1 MKVLKKLAGFCKHY
15 LKKLYNHQIFNIVCL
30 VGFGFLCSKENPM
43 RRVDM
48 FESISQIEFQSF
60 FQYIRKPRKKR
71 KAVLM
76 IDIFPAGAD
85 MQVVCI
91 RRTIQYLLVD
101 CNQTGHWKEKKIM
114 IENFKSLKT
123 LDYLLGYHTY
133 PLNDIH
139 NTFIKD
145 GLISECIITVGTV

>member
-1 MKVLKKLAGFCKHY
+1 
-15 LKKLYNHQIFNIVCL
+15 
-30 VGFGFLCSKENPM
+30 
-43 RRVDM
+43 M

-60 FQYIRKPRKKR
+60 FSIHKKAKEKK

-101 CNQTGHWKEKKIM
+101 CNQTGH
-114 IENFKSLKT
+114 
-123 LDYLLGYHTY
+123 
-133 PLNDIH
+133 
-139 NTFIKD
+139 
-145 GLISECIITVGTV
+145 

>member
-1 MKVLKKLAGFCKHY
+1 MKTKQSACSKMLSKVWIFYNSTYIIFLQYSESTQKSWLDFVNIIW
-15 LKKLYNHQIFNIVCL
+15 KKLYNHQIFNVVCL

-60 FQYIRKPRKKR
+60 FQYIRKPRKKK

-114 IENFKSLKT
+114 IENFKS
-123 LDYLLGYHTY
+123 
-133 PLNDIH
+133 
-139 NTFIKD
+139 
-145 GLISECIITVGTV
+145 

>member
-1 MKVLKKLAGFCKHY
+1 
-15 LKKLYNHQIFNIVCL
+15 
-30 VGFGFLCSKENPM
+30 M

-60 FQYIRKPRKKR
+60 FQYIRKPRKKK

-101 CNQTGHWKEKKIM
+101 CNQTGHCLLDSSEWQPKVEL
-114 IENFKSLKT
+114 LKVAT
-123 LDYLLGYHTY
+123 
-133 PLNDIH
+133 
-139 NTFIKD
+139 
-145 GLISECIITVGTV
+145 

>member
-1 MKVLKKLAGFCKHY
+1 
-15 LKKLYNHQIFNIVCL
+15 
-30 VGFGFLCSKENPM
+30 
-43 RRVDM
+43 M

-60 FQYIRKPRKKR
+60 FQYIRKPRKKK

-101 CNQTGHWKEKKIM
+101 CNQTGHWKEKK
-114 IENFKSLKT
+114 NHDWRF
-123 LDYLLGYHTY
+123 
-133 PLNDIH
+133 
-139 NTFIKD
+139 
-145 GLISECIITVGTV
+145 

>member
-1 MKVLKKLAGFCKHY
+1 MSKQKVGWILWTLFEKNSTTIRSLTLC
-15 LKKLYNHQIFNIVCL
+15 VWL
-30 VGFGFLCSKENPM
+30 VLVFLCSKENPM

-60 FQYIRKPRKKR
+60 FQYIRKPRKKK

-123 LDYLLGYHTY
+123 IYWDALHLSKVVLSQSV
-133 PLNDIH
+133 PS
-139 NTFIKD
+139 FF
-145 GLISECIITVGTV
+145 VGVV

>member
-1 MKVLKKLAGFCKHY
+1 
-15 LKKLYNHQIFNIVCL
+15 
-30 VGFGFLCSKENPM
+30 
-43 RRVDM
+43 M

-60 FQYIRKPRKKR
+60 FQYIRKPREKK

-101 CNQTGHWKEKKIM
+101 CNQTGHWKEKK
-114 IENFKSLKT
+114 KSWLKI
-123 LDYLLGYHTY
+123 LKARKL
-133 PLNDIH
+133 
-139 NTFIKD
+139 
-145 GLISECIITVGTV
+145 